1 MGWLK
6 FGSQRPSRTDYEQF
20 LKRDEVAQVEEVEF
34 PFCSKDIGNENLPF
48 ISAEIVK
55 SKDGKEGSKLCVS
68 AASHLEILF
77 DADHIRDRDR
87 RYCL

>member
-1 MGWLK
+1 MGWVK

-20 LKRDEVAQVEEVEF
+20 WRRDEVAHVEHVEF
-34 PFCSKDIGNENLPF
+34 PFSSKDIRNENLPF

-68 AASHLEILF
+68 ATSNFEIPF